1 MHRRLVL
8 WLAVGFVAT
17 GMALHLQAQQ
27 EAQTPSPDE
36 ITIPEGT
43 EFKLQLHTT
52 INSKS
57 SKPGDRILTTLLD
70 PVAVEDR
77 DVLAKGIRVDGH
89 IGEVKPAGRRGKGGY
104 VTLVFDTV
112 ELRNGQKVA
121 ILGSLTEVFS
131 GEGGGNPNVGAEGEL
146 KGGGASRTVQAAIIV
161 GAAGA
166 GAAAG
171 LGPGIALAATGV
183 MAAVLLPHG
192 KQAALG
198 AGSLIGMRLDRD
210 VTLTL
215 PPEGTQPAADSSK
228 PPQPSQNVP
237 SGGKPA
243 AADPAK
249 TPQAA
254 SDTTPPHSI
263 T

>member
-8 WLAVGFVAT
+8 WLAAGFVVT
-17 GMALHLQAQQ
+17 GMALHLRAQQ
-27 EAQTPSPDE
+27 EAQPPGPDE
-36 ITIPEGT
+36 VTIPEGT
-43 EFKLQLHTT
+43 EFKLQLHST
-52 INSKS
+52 INSRN
-57 SKPGDRILTTLLD
+57 SKPGDRVLTTLLD

-77 DVLAKGIRVDGH
+77 DVLPKGIRVDGH
-89 IGEVKPAGRRGKGGY
+89 IGEVRPAGRRGKGGY

-146 KGGGASRTVQAAIIV
+146 KGGGPSRKVQGAVIV
-161 GAAGA
+161 GSAAA

-171 LGPGIALAATGV
+171 LGPGIAVGAAGV

-215 PPEGTQPAADSSK
+215 PAAGTLPAADSSK
-228 PPQPSQNVP
+228 TPHPSQNLP
-237 SGGKPA
+237 PGGKPP

-249 TPQAA
+249 TPQA
-254 SDTTPPHSI
+254 SYDTAPSPSMS
-263 T
+263 